1 MTNAQT
7 SKKVKTPEELES
19 LEMRKQGYP
28 YCYPDQ
34 NGIDTHC
41 SACREYFRKLN
52 AKYEK

>member
-34 NGIDTHC
+34 NGKDTHC
-41 SACREYFRKLN
+41 RACREHFRKAN
-52 AKYEK
+52 KKI